1 MGGSEIPRGQID
13 RTALRDGLDEVAAAQ
28 RRATIAKSADSYISA
43 FRSWIAFTEL
53 MEIHPFQPT
62 VYDVSNW
69 VAIMRK
75 GSSAK
80 TYVSSLRWLFR
91 HHNASLSWDNAFLKQ
106 QLDGF
111 DKATR
116 TPKADFLYIDWP
128 LAKKLVAFS
137 YSRDRVEQAI
147 LYAVSAAVM
156 PRLKNELLP
165 LCWNRLDQHSRVVF
179 DPENR
184 HVKILLKSRKNRPE
198 GDEIVRPCLCRGE
211 KHPLCAVH
219 ALISYRNFRQFP
231 AGYSGA
237 IFSTSYTTFL
247 RQLRAD
253 LKALEVPNS
262 AKFGTKA
269 FRRGTALEMANSGH
283 SLAEILV
290 AGGWKSS
297 AFAHYLSSK
306 DVDFEGLFR
315 LIDKADEKDDPPE
328 AGASAGTKRPRSS

>member
-1 MGGSEIPRGQID
+1 MDGSEIPRGQID

-116 TPKADFLYIDWP
+116 TPKANFLYIDWS
-128 LAKKLVAFS
+128 LAKNL
-137 YSRDRVEQAI
+137 
-147 LYAVSAAVM
+147 
-156 PRLKNELLP
+156 
-165 LCWNRLDQHSRVVF
+165 
-179 DPENR
+179 
-184 HVKILLKSRKNRPE
+184 
-198 GDEIVRPCLCRGE
+198 
-211 KHPLCAVH
+211 
-219 ALISYRNFRQFP
+219 
-231 AGYSGA
+231 
-237 IFSTSYTTFL
+237 
-247 RQLRAD
+247 
-253 LKALEVPNS
+253 
-262 AKFGTKA
+262 
-269 FRRGTALEMANSGH
+269 
-283 SLAEILV
+283 
-290 AGGWKSS
+290 
-297 AFAHYLSSK
+297 
-306 DVDFEGLFR
+306 
-315 LIDKADEKDDPPE
+315 
-328 AGASAGTKRPRSS
+328 

>member
-1 MGGSEIPRGQID
+1 
-13 RTALRDGLDEVAAAQ
+13 
-28 RRATIAKSADSYISA
+28 
-43 FRSWIAFTEL
+43 

-116 TPKADFLYIDWP
+116 TPKADFLYIDWT

-156 PRLKNELLP
+156 P
-165 LCWNRLDQHSRVVF
+165 
-179 DPENR
+179 
-184 HVKILLKSRKNRPE
+184 
-198 GDEIVRPCLCRGE
+198 
-211 KHPLCAVH
+211 
-219 ALISYRNFRQFP
+219 
-231 AGYSGA
+231 
-237 IFSTSYTTFL
+237 
-247 RQLRAD
+247 
-253 LKALEVPNS
+253 
-262 AKFGTKA
+262 
-269 FRRGTALEMANSGH
+269 
-283 SLAEILV
+283 
-290 AGGWKSS
+290 
-297 AFAHYLSSK
+297 
-306 DVDFEGLFR
+306 
-315 LIDKADEKDDPPE
+315 
-328 AGASAGTKRPRSS
+328 